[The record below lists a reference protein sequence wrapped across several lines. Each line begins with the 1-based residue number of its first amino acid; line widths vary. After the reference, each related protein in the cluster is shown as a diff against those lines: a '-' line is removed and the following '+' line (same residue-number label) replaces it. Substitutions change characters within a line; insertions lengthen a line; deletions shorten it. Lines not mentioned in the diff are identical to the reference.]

1 MKDNLLV
8 VTAMP
13 NPSEQDDLTQYLT
26 QVTQLL
32 MAAGGELVSRCKVSE
47 SLAGNGGYAMVL
59 VMRFKDADTIRDVF
73 ASESYKSLIKFRD
86 NAFSS
91 IDISIADDLV

>member
-1 MKDNLLV
+1 MKDSLLV

-13 NPSEQDDLTQYLT
+13 NPTEQEDLIQYVT
-26 QVTQLL
+26 QVTPLL

-47 SLAGNGGYAMVL
+47 SLAGSADHAMV
-59 VMRFKDADTIRDVF
+59 MIIRFKDADTIRDVF
-73 ASESYKSLIKFRD
+73 ASDGYKSLVKFRD

-91 IDISIADDLV
+91 IEISIADDMV